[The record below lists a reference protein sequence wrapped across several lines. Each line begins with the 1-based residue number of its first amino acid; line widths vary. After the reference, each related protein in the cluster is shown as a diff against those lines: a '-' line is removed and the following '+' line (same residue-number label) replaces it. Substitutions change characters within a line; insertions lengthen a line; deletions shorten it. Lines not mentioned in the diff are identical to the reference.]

1 MISNKIDLTENGD
14 FRDRNPRNANISV
27 INKSIALHLG
37 EMDNMSLKDYEK
49 LERYVEIFGKK
60 WHDNRKY
67 EIFDDVYFK
76 RYLSEYGHICQCCG
90 KEIRRPWSARYSICE
105 ECNSYVEEH
114 DIYLNYDDSR
124 MTKVGASSKSI
135 PWRRTRL
142 IPDLARSGLFDLK

>member
-1 MISNKIDLTENGD
+1 MISNKIDLTEYGD
-14 FRDRNPRNANISV
+14 FGDGNPRNAIV
-27 INKSIALHLG
+27 FPIDITLARQLCDMEG
-37 EMDNMSLKDYEK
+37 MSLKDYEK

-67 EIFDDVYFK
+67 EIFDYVYFK

-90 KEIRRPWSARYSICE
+90 TEIRKPWSSHYGLCE
-105 ECNSYVEEH
+105 KCNSEIENSEYE
-114 DIYLNYDDSR
+114 NFNNSQ

-142 IPDLARSGLFDLK
+142 IPDLARSGLFDLR